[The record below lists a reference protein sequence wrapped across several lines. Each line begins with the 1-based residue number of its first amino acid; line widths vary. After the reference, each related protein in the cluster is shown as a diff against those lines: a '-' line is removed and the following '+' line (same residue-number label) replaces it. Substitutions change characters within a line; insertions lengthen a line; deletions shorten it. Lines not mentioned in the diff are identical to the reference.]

1 MIAFF
6 ECLTSF
12 IFANETM
19 QEKPF
24 NFLFTGKT
32 HTKPLKFQV
41 NNPNTGSVITYQFLS
56 YVLQRFWSSCR
67 ETVFSSPCVRVSR
80 GLFYLKRAIMLSVLS
95 QWLVSVMGTCI
106 WGLPVHSPPPLPTP
120 SPFRNLVWMLCE
132 AFGWLPGNSCSSS
145 NQAAGHSVGVTVP
158 PELQMHR
165 NPRCFD
171 SVCSDQMYHVCAT
184 AVICTWV
191 VNPFA

>member
-32 HTKPLKFQV
+32 HTQPLKFQV

-106 WGLPVHSPPPLPTP
+106 WGLPVHSPPPP
-120 SPFRNLVWMLCE
+120 SPPHPPLEILSGCFVRPLDGCLGIPVVALIRLQDIQLESQFLQSYRCTEILDVLTACVQIRCTMY
-132 AFGWLPGNSCSSS
+132 
-145 NQAAGHSVGVTVP
+145 VP
-158 PELQMHR
+158 RQ
-165 NPRCFD
+165 
-171 SVCSDQMYHVCAT
+171 
-184 AVICTWV
+184 
-191 VNPFA
+191 